1 MEMAGAVL
9 GVVGNLNS
17 LTVEAVVEGSV
28 VVVVDVVDDCEVDSV
43 FCSA

>member
-28 VVVVDVVDDCEVDSV
+28 VVVDVVDDCEVDSV